1 MGWHTDEAQ
10 SAGGGGWRFTAREW
24 TRLAGFFGVI
34 GLLHVAG
41 WGLYLLYVPRYSA
54 MAGLGVL
61 AYTFG
66 LRHAFDADHISAID
80 DTTRFLLQKGSPP
93 LGVGFFFS
101 LGHSTIVFCMALA
114 VALATQAVQTR
125 LPWLKSYGAPIG
137 TSVSGLFLWTIG
149 LLNLFVLLDIIQVWR
164 QTKRGRFDE
173 QRLEDLLLQR
183 GLLNRL
189 CGGRLQRLITH
200 SWQMFPVG
208 VLFGLGFDTASEIAL
223 LTITAGVAT
232 GTMPLLA
239 VLALPL
245 LFAAGMSL
253 MDTADGA
260 FMAKAYRWAFSSP
273 LRKIYYNLTTTGL
286 SVAVALMIGT
296 IEVLQVLSDQLAWQ
310 GPFSA
315 TLRKLDFQRLGY
327 GIVGLFLCTWG
338 LSVVLWKV
346 RRLEER

>member
-1 MGWHTDEAQ
+1 
-10 SAGGGGWRFTAREW
+10 
-24 TRLAGFFGVI
+24 
-34 GLLHVAG
+34 
-41 WGLYLLYVPRYSA
+41 
-54 MAGLGVL
+54 
-61 AYTFG
+61 
-66 LRHAFDADHISAID
+66 
-80 DTTRFLLQKGSPP
+80 
-93 LGVGFFFS
+93 
-101 LGHSTIVFCMALA
+101 
-114 VALATQAVQTR
+114 
-125 LPWLKSYGAPIG
+125 
-137 TSVSGLFLWTIG
+137 
-149 LLNLFVLLDIIQVWR
+149 
-164 QTKRGRFDE
+164 
-173 QRLEDLLLQR
+173 
-183 GLLNRL
+183 
-189 CGGRLQRLITH
+189 
-200 SWQMFPVG
+200 WQMFPVG

-286 SVAVALMIGT
+286 SVAVALMVGT